1 MNAVA
6 CRGLLACATDC
17 TTMLKRQ
24 GRTVK
29 LSISVDRDD
38 LALLRKHAKRLS
50 GGNVSAAIAD
60 MIRIADEWAGREAL
74 EKWLGHGR
82 EEPSAAAMNAIRA
95 EWRRARRSK
104 KKRKTAA

>member
-1 MNAVA
+1 MA
-6 CRGLLACATDC
+6 
-17 TTMLKRQ
+17 KRP

-38 LALLRKHAKRLS
+38 LALLRKRAKRLS
-50 GGNVSAAIAD
+50 GGNVSAVITD

-74 EKWLGHGR
+74 EKWLGRGR

-95 EWRRARRSK
+95 EWRGARRSK